1 MKKSGIVVGLL
12 CITLMATAQTV
23 GNSYYF
29 DFGMDGSSRGALTK
43 GADINGHY
51 WNNIS
56 QVSTNNKADQSVSY
70 SLVNADSLPSAYTL
84 TLAGA
89 AFTCNGMSG
98 GGGLLTPSVE
108 ELGDLAVAT
117 ATEDYFFASAGEYR

>member
-1 MKKSGIVVGLL
+1 M
-12 CITLMATAQTV
+12 
-23 GNSYYF
+23 
-29 DFGMDGSSRGALTK
+29 
-43 GADINGHY
+43 
-51 WNNIS
+51 
-56 QVSTNNKADQSVSY
+56 
-70 SLVNADSLPSAYTL
+70 NADSLPSAYAL